1 MRWPSA
7 LGLVLVLLLSAAI
20 FAESPRYQK
29 GTVTAKAGGVGQY
42 EINTGEFKVG
52 VGRCGKIQGGQEI
65 DVRIDGDKVYIRRD
79 SGGEYRCDI
88 VTRTGNRV
96 AFEPPPPS
104 YLKGTILG
112 YGVRRDTHYSSG
124 ANGSVSSWNRKA
136 KVYELKGPELIYRV
150 DYCGAFQAGQFS
162 PGQVVDFRVAEKEG
176 RLYIQHDLNKEYS
189 CQLEG
194 TRLPDNAVVAAPL
207 TASPSAA
214 SAEAKPDSSDDR
226 KK

>member
-1 MRWPSA
+1 MRWPS
-7 LGLVLVLLLSAAI
+7 VQRLVLLFFLSVSM

-29 GTVTAKAGGVGQY
+29 GSVVAEVGGLAQFEIHAGDFRLG
-42 EINTGEFKVG
+42 IA
-52 VGRCGKIQGGQEI
+52 RCGKLQSGQELEF
-65 DVRIDGDKVYIRRD
+65 RIDGDKVYIRRD
-79 SGGEYRCDI
+79 SGKEFKCDI
-88 VTRTGNRV
+88 VTRTGNSA

-104 YLKGTILG
+104 YLKGIILG

-136 KVYELKGPELIYRV
+136 KVYELKGPELVYRV

-176 RLYIQHDLNKEYS
+176 RLYIRHDMTKEYS

-194 TRLPDNAVVAAPL
+194 TRLPDNAVVAPPL
-207 TASPSAA
+207 NPSPSTAA
-214 SAEAKPDSSDDR
+214 AESKPSSSDGQ
-226 KK
+226 K